1 MFEGLFQPTHLI
13 LILVV
18 VLIVFGPGKLPE
30 IGSSL
35 GRGLRDFKRTA
46 SGEDEARPAPAETPP
61 AVPVVLVQGGQINE
75 AGLAYAHL
83 AEADLLRRLADQGYQ
98 RLDALELVVFQ
109 GDGLLAVQL
118 KTPLSL
124 GKVEQEAT
132 PS

>member
-35 GRGLRDFKRTA
+35 GRGIRDFKRSA
-46 SGEDEARPAPAETPP
+46 SGEDEAQPAPVATPP

-98 RLDALELVVFQ
+98 HLDDLELVVSQ
-109 GDGLLAVQL
+109 GDGPLTVQP
-118 KTPLSL
+118 KAPLPVPS
-124 GKVEQEAT
+124 GQPGAT
-132 PS
+132 LS